1 MSQTKTI
8 TGVDMPHSKGSII
21 AVFGSN
27 APQAGEPDY
36 ETARALGRSL
46 ARAGYVVATGG
57 YGGTMEAASRG
68 AREAGGHVIGVTTSV
83 FDRIRLEPNPYF
95 DEEIKFPT
103 LFQRLHH
110 LVTFAD
116 AWVAL
121 PGGIGTLSE
130 VALTWS
136 LMQVGEVKPQP
147 FVVVGEMWQ
156 TTLQNFSRNGYVNE
170 HHFNLI
176 RYAAGIDNVLAL
188 LK

>member
-1 MSQTKTI
+1 
-8 TGVDMPHSKGSII
+8 MPHHKGSIVT
-21 AVFGSN
+21 VFGSN
-27 APQAGEPDY
+27 APKEGEADY
-36 ETARALGRSL
+36 EQARNLGRQL
-46 ARAGYVVATGG
+46 ARSGYVVATGG
-57 YGGTMEAASRG
+57 YFGTMEATSRG
-68 AREAGGHVIGVTTSV
+68 AKEAGGHVIGVTASV
-83 FDRIRLEPNPYF
+83 FDDLRLKANPYI

-136 LMQVGEVKPQP
+136 LMQVGEKTRQP
-147 FVVVGEMWQ
+147 FVVVGSMWRD
-156 TTLQNFSRNGYVNE
+156 LLENFSKNGYVKE
-170 HHFNLI
+170 QYHALI
-176 RYAAGIDNVLAL
+176 KYADEVESVMDL

>member
-1 MSQTKTI
+1 MEWKRRT
-8 TGVDMPHSKGSII
+8 MPHPRGSIVT
-21 AVFGSN
+21 VFGSN
-27 APQAGEPDY
+27 APKEGEPDY
-36 ETARALGRSL
+36 DQARVLGYAL
-46 ARAGYVVATGG
+46 AKAGYVVATGG
-57 YGGTMEAASRG
+57 YFGTMEATSRG
-68 AREAGGHVIGVTTSV
+68 AKEASGYVIGVTSSI
-83 FDRIRLEPNPYF
+83 FDELRLHANSYL

-136 LMQVGEVKPQP
+136 LMQVGEKTRQP
-147 FVVVGEMWQ
+147 LVVVGSMWHD
-156 TTLQNFSRNGYVNE
+156 LLKNFSGTGYVNAKYRE
-170 HHFNLI
+170 LI
-176 RYAAGIDNVLAL
+176 RYADDVDGVLAL

>member
-1 MSQTKTI
+1 MSQLKR
-8 TGVDMPHSKGSII
+8 SIVT
-21 AVFGSN
+21 VFGTN
-27 APQAGEPDY
+27 APKAGEPDY
-36 ETARALGRSL
+36 EQARALGAVL
-46 ARAGYVVATGG
+46 AKAGYVVATGG
-57 YGGTMEAASRG
+57 YFGTMEAASRG
-68 AREAGGHVIGVTTSV
+68 AKEAGGHVIGVTSSV
-83 FDRIRLEPNPYF
+83 FDDLRLTANPYL

-136 LMQVGEVKPQP
+136 LMQVGEKSRQP
-147 FVVVGEMWQ
+147 FVLVGSMWRD
-156 TTLQNFSRNGYVNE
+156 LLENFSKNGYVKE
-170 HHFNLI
+170 EYHQLI
-176 RYAAGIDNVLAL
+176 RYADDIDAVLGL